1 MIFATSLA
9 SGKPSIELKLRNT
22 LKVSFVCYRSS
33 HVDLPAVSHV
43 DQQSSSIGRS
53 HAYRIFRTQ
62 ERYVLSRGEA
72 ISKSVAKNL
81 NFFWLTNL
89 WWRST
94 NTKIFPLFQFQNT
107 IFPLYFWIFSSSEAG
122 SYIFWWLDL
131 IRNIALSHFFRTFLD
146 F

>member
-9 SGKPSIELKLRNT
+9 SGKSSIQLKLRNT

-33 HVDLPAVSHV
+33 HVD
-43 DQQSSSIGRS
+43 QQSSSIGRRS
-53 HAYRIFRTQ
+53 HAYCIFRTQ

-72 ISKSVAKNL
+72 IWKSVAKNL

-94 NTKIFPLFQFQNT
+94 KAKIFPLFQFQNT
-107 IFPLYFWIFSSSEAG
+107 IFPLYFWFFSSSEAG

-131 IRNIALSHFFRTFLD
+131 IGNIALSHFLRTFNCRRYV
-146 F
+146 

>member
-53 HAYRIFRTQ
+53 HAYRIFPTQ

-107 IFPLYFWIFSSSEAG
+107 IFPLYFWFFSSSEAG
-122 SYIFWWLDL
+122 SYTFWWLDL
-131 IRNIALSHFFRTFLD
+131 IRDIALSHFSELF
-146 F
+146 

>member
-43 DQQSSSIGRS
+43 DQQSSSIGRRS
-53 HAYRIFRTQ
+53 HANCIFRTQ

-72 ISKSVAKNL
+72 IWKSVAKNL
-81 NFFWLTNL
+81 NFFWQQIYDGDLRTQKYSLCFNFKTL
-89 WWRST
+89 FFPYISEFFPRA
-94 NTKIFPLFQFQNT
+94 KRAHIFF
-107 IFPLYFWIFSSSEAG
+107 
-122 SYIFWWLDL
+122 D
-131 IRNIALSHFFRTFLD
+131 D
-146 F
+146 